1 MTGSSGALGGLDDTA
16 EALAYLSITRLQAA
30 YADVVTRRSW
40 PELEPLFL
48 PDAPIHV
55 DTVTADVLE
64 FVGPTKFGEFVA
76 GSIERF
82 EFFEFVIL
90 NTVIDVT
97 SSTSATGRMYMVELR
112 QDRTSGGWSNAF
124 GVYHDNYVFA
134 DGRWQFAERSYQS
147 LARTGRYEIF
157 PFPSKFAG
165 PLG

>member
-1 MTGSSGALGGLDDTA
+1 MTGSPATIDALDGTA

-40 PELEPLFL
+40 PELESLFL

-64 FVGPTKFGEFVA
+64 FVGPKNFGEFVA
-76 GSIERF
+76 GSIDRF

-90 NTVIDVT
+90 NTVIDVA

-124 GVYHDNYVFA
+124 GVYHDSYVFA

-157 PFPSKFAG
+157 PFPSTFAG
-165 PLG
+165 PLR